1 MSERAAPRLH
11 VAPALEG
18 GARVTLP
25 PEQSHYLA
33 NVMRR
38 AVGDEVL
45 VFNGRDGEWRG
56 RIAEKTKRAVVLDL
70 VAQTRKQDAPG
81 DVWLM
86 FAPIKRQRVD
96 FIAEKAAEMGASR
109 LLPVITRRTN
119 AERVNIERLRAH
131 AIEAAEQ
138 CGILNVP
145 EVEAPQ
151 RLDAVLEAWPPR
163 RKILFC
169 DEEGTAPSAAETLA
183 RETRGPWAVLI
194 GPEGGFDEGERAAL
208 KALPQAVAVSL
219 GPRILR
225 ADTAAVAALAVFQ
238 AALGD
243 WG

>member
-1 MSERAAPRLH
+1 MSERAPPRLY
-11 VAPALEG
+11 VTPALG
-18 GARVTLP
+18 AGARLTLS

-38 AVGDEVL
+38 GVGDEVL
-45 VFNGRDGEWRG
+45 LFNGRDGEWRG
-56 RIAEKTKRAVVLDL
+56 QITEKTKRAVTLDL
-70 VAQTRKQDAPG
+70 VGQTRAQDAPG

-109 LLPVITRRTN
+109 LLPVITHRTN
-119 AERVNIERLRAH
+119 AERVNVERLRAH

-145 EVEAPQ
+145 EVDAPQ
-151 RLDAVLEAWPPR
+151 RLDAVLAAWPQS

-169 DEEGTAPSAAETLA
+169 DEEGTAPPAAETLA
-183 RETRGPWAVLI
+183 RETRGAWAVLI
-194 GPEGGFDEGERAAL
+194 GPEGGFDEEERAVL
-208 KALPQAVAVSL
+208 RALPQAVAVSL

-225 ADTAAVAALAVFQ
+225 ADTAAVAALALFQ

-243 WG
+243 W